1 MVGAQYK
8 VGAQP
13 INLHKVTRSGAQIK
27 ENNNALEEIDCQ
39 APFDCKCKFEES
51 RVSHKKWVS
60 SSQEYIL
67 EGPTNLKNHPLIV
80 TTKLKKVYK

>member
-1 MVGAQYK
+1 MPWRKSTAKHHLAVS
-8 VGAQP
+8 
-13 INLHKVTRSGAQIK
+13 TSFK
-27 ENNNALEEIDCQ
+27 ESHI
-39 APFDCKCKFEES
+39 
-51 RVSHKKWVS
+51 SHKKWVP